1 MFKRLLIM
9 FALIA
14 GLVTPINA
22 QAVEDY
28 SCLNFKVINEKGLWS
43 ISEGPQ
49 VTKAVV
55 TWSIFDP
62 GNCITKG
69 FSGLQTSSVTWQA
82 ANYVKGWWD
91 GVWSSQR
98 DGSNYVIILTFD
110 IPNTWLV
117 AVGNSPGTYSG
128 EMTNLGYLSGAY
140 LWWLGFI
147 ERKVSTTQ
155 TKSER
160 IEAYITTSS
169 LWSMLLSNRQKMQR
183 SDCIPEQSKDTYYN
197 VAATTNVKVIE
208 AGDKPTIN
216 LEISDP
222 TNCIF
227 LIHTP
232 LIGKVSS
239 DKLIN
244 YPFWKVEG
252 QKFWNDL
259 VGSNSNLIRVS
270 AKTFGQSVKSNYF
283 ESFKFESDAIPVD
296 SKDSVSLTDNKITI
310 TSILDLSKLD
320 KSSINSQSE
329 AQIVIGAYAKYDAV
343 SSCTSG
349 VWRVNWT
356 TSSTYTVRYSR
367 GGCTAA
373 GLMNSY
379 QVISTKIP
387 LLDLVES
394 DGVAK
399 AEAKANTELKAKQ
412 EAEAKAATEL
422 KAKQEAEA
430 KAATE
435 LKAKQ
440 EADAKATVIAEL
452 KAKQQ
457 ADSEKCLKLA
467 ETSGTL
473 KSQIEVYKDKF
484 PGVSEFSR
492 LISAIPPNLNCNE
505 AFQSSAFEG
514 QLTRLETSL
523 VFIDNEFTTAVKRAT
538 SSAKITTIT
547 CTKGKLTKKITAVKP
562 VCPKGYKKK

>member
-1 MFKRLLIM
+1 MLKRLFIV
-9 FALIA
+9 FALLTGFISP
-14 GLVTPINA
+14 LNA

-28 SCLNFKVINEKGLWS
+28 SCLNFKVINERGLWS

-69 FSGLQTSSVTWQA
+69 LSGLITSSVTWQA

-98 DGSNYVIILTFD
+98 DGNNYVVILTFD

-128 EMTNLGYLSGAY
+128 EMTNLGFLSGSY
-140 LWWLGFI
+140 LYSSKLI
-147 ERKVSTTQ
+147 ERKVSSTQ
-155 TKSER
+155 TKSEFVT
-160 IEAYITTSS
+160 AYITTSS
-169 LWSMLLSNRQKMQR
+169 LWSLVLSNRQKIER
-183 SDCIPEQSKDTYYN
+183 SECIPEQSKDTYYN

-208 AGDKPTIN
+208 AGAKPTISI
-216 LEISDP
+216 EISDS

-227 LIHTP
+227 LLHTP
-232 LIGKVSS
+232 IIGKASS
-239 DKLIN
+239 EKLIN

-270 AKTFGQSVKSNYF
+270 ANTFGQAVKSNYF
-283 ESFKFESDAIPVD
+283 ESFKFEMDAIPVD
-296 SKDSVSLTDNKITI
+296 SKDSVSLADNKITV
-310 TSILDLSKLD
+310 TSILDLSRLD
-320 KSSINSQSE
+320 RSSINTKSE

-349 VWRVNWT
+349 GWRVNWT
-356 TSSTYTVRYSR
+356 TPSTYTVRYSS
-367 GGCTAA
+367 GGCTAS

-387 LLDLVES
+387 LLDLLES
-394 DGVAK
+394 NGVAK
-399 AEAKANTELKAKQ
+399 AD
-412 EAEAKAATEL
+412 AKAA
-422 KAKQEAEA
+422 A
-430 KAATE
+430 E

-440 EADAKATVIAEL
+440 EADAKAKASAEL
-452 KAKQQ
+452 KAKQD
-457 ADSEKCLKLA
+457 ADAKVAADKAAAELKAKQEA
-467 ETSGTL
+467 EIKAAAEL
-473 KSQIEVYKDKF
+473 KWK
-484 PGVSEFSR
+484 
-492 LISAIPPNLNCNE
+492 E
-505 AFQSSAFEG
+505 AEAAAAAELKAKQEAE
-514 QLTRLETSL
+514 
-523 VFIDNEFTTAVKRAT
+523 
-538 SSAKITTIT
+538 AKIAANKKTSIT
-547 CTKGKLTKKITAVKP
+547 CVKGKLTQKVTAVKP